1 MIKVNDKFPFIL
13 PEILSA
19 YFSQN
24 PVNINQNITLIIN
37 IEEKLVYLDPEYIY
51 SNEIYSGEV

>member
-1 MIKVNDKFPFIL
+1 MNDKFPFIL